1 MTNPRPIL
9 TRAALTQAEA
19 ARLTGID
26 ARTMRRY
33 HGHAGNPGTRTMPE
47 PCRRLLMLIA
57 DVPGVVEYLKELS
70 ENG

>member
-1 MTNPRPIL
+1 MTNPRTIL
-9 TRAALTQAEA
+9 RRADLTQTEA

-33 HGHAGNPGTRTMPE
+33 HGKAGGVGTRTMPE

-57 DVPGVVEYLKELS
+57 DVPGVVEYLEELS